1 MLATQQQ
8 ASKEALID
16 SDSLPAEM
24 VAAAEMQLANFLT
37 LKGEVAA
44 RMKQIME
51 HIESLETL
59 IWVNVRDKDN

>member
-1 MLATQQQ
+1 
-8 ASKEALID
+8 
-16 SDSLPAEM
+16 M

>member
-1 MLATQQQ
+1 
-8 ASKEALID
+8 
-16 SDSLPAEM
+16 M

-44 RMKQIME
+44 RMRQIME
-51 HIESLETL
+51 LVESLKTL